1 MRLIKRPKTLTY
13 EEYSKQVYGKG
24 GKDATVK
31 SKRQIPK
38 RDVRARTYNPRD
50 DRLTWDSPEALS
62 LLNDAIGTIASAKI
76 NEELA
81 KNDYRETKNLVL
93 EKLCEK
99 VQATKEEL
107 QAIVK
112 VAEAKAKDNILN
124 LDDSVSAVLRILDL
138 DNNSVE
144 GNHE

>member
-13 EEYSKQVYGKG
+13 EEYSKQVYGRGK
-24 GKDATVK
+24 KDAAVK
-31 SKRQIPK
+31 GKRQIPK
-38 RDVRARTYNPRD
+38 RDVQARTYNPRD
-50 DRLTWDSPEALS
+50 DRLTWDSPEALA
-62 LLNDAIGTIASAKI
+62 LLNEAIGTIASAKV

-93 EKLCEK
+93 DTLCGK

-144 GNHE
+144 GSHE